1 MTVSERFFQLLD
13 EKNLRAADLC
23 KILNIG
29 TSVTTGWKNRN
40 TDPPA
45 KYIMQICEFLD
56 VTPEYLLTGTDSI
69 HASVQEEIDLVRMY
83 RELPQISKEFVY
95 DSVKTAYDKELA
107 RRETE
112 ERLLG

>member
-1 MTVSERFFQLLD
+1 MTICERFFHLLD

-45 KYIMQICEFLD
+45 KYIMQICDFLD
-56 VTPEYLLTGTDSI
+56 VTPEYLLTGSDSI
-69 HASVQEEIDLVRMY
+69 HASIQDEIELVQMY
-83 RELPQISKEFVY
+83 RELPPVAKEFVC
-95 DSVKTAYDKELA
+95 DSVKAAYDKEMA
-107 RRETE
+107 RRETQ